1 MQHKSAPRGGDGP
14 RADGLRNDGRAPGQV
29 RPVEITRHWTKAVPG
44 SVLYRCGQTR
54 VFVTASVEDRVPPWM
69 AGRGVGW
76 VTAEYG
82 MLPGSTRDRKSRP
95 GPGGRVD
102 GRTQEIQRLIGRA
115 LRSVV
120 DMKALGERTV
130 WLDCDVLEADGGTRT
145 ASINAAYVALCDALK
160 GHEFKR
166 PLERWPV
173 KEAVGAIS
181 VGILGGRPLL
191 DLDYSEDHRAEVDM
205 NVVMTEGGRFLE
217 VQGTGEARPFEQ
229 SELDALLVLAKD
241 GVRQVLE
248 ASRYALASKT

>member
-1 MQHKSAPRGGDGP
+1 MQ
-14 RADGLRNDGRAPGQV
+14 
-29 RPVEITRHWTKAVPG
+29 
-44 SVLYRCGQTR
+44 
-54 VFVTASVEDRVPPWM
+54 
-69 AGRGVGW
+69 GRGVGW

-82 MLPGSTRDRKSRP
+82 MLPGSTKDRKPRASSS
-95 GPGGRVD
+95 GKVD
-102 GRTQEIQRLIGRA
+102 GRTHEIQRLIGRS
-115 LRSVV
+115 LRAVV

-181 VGILGGRPLL
+181 VGILAGRPLL

-248 ASRYALASKT
+248 ASRYALAAKT

>member
-1 MQHKSAPRGGDGP
+1 MQ
-14 RADGLRNDGRAPGQV
+14 RNDGRAPGQV
-29 RPVEITRHWTKAVPG
+29 RPIEIVRHWTKAVPG
-44 SVLYRCGQTR
+44 SVLYRCGRTC

-69 AGRGVGW
+69 AGRGTGW

-82 MLPGSTRDRKSRP
+82 MLPGSTRDRKGRS
-95 GPGGRVD
+95 GPGGKVD
-102 GRTQEIQRLIGRA
+102 GRTQEIQRLVGRA
-115 LRSVV
+115 LRSIV

-173 KEAVGAIS
+173 KEPVGAIS
-181 VGILGGRPLL
+181 VGLVGGRPLC

-217 VQGTGEARPFEQ
+217 LQGTGEGRPFDAA
-229 SELDALLVLAKD
+229 ELEALIALAKD
-241 GVRQVLE
+241 GVKQTLDATRQAL
-248 ASRYALASKT
+248 SRK